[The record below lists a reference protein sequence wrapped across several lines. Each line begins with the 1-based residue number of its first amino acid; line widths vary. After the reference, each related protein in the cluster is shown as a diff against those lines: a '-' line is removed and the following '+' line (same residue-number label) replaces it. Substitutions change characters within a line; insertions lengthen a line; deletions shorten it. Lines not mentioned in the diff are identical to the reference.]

1 MYSTARDAARHLTSR
16 LDSVT
21 DSDKTDWPPGYIRQY
36 CPRTPT
42 TDDFVPLHRG
52 KSGFTDDTLRY
63 KGIFSLSD
71 AKRSN
76 AVEIRRQI
84 GILDDL
90 RQEFWWFAQDRVGDV
105 GL

>member
-1 MYSTARDAARHLTSR
+1 M
-16 LDSVT
+16 
-21 DSDKTDWPPGYIRQY
+21 
-36 CPRTPT
+36 
-42 TDDFVPLHRG
+42 PLHRG

-63 KGIFSLSD
+63 NGIFSLSD

-90 RQEFWWFAQDRVGDV
+90 RQEFWWFAPDRVGDV
-105 GL
+105 GP